1 MIKML
6 LSKDK
11 WKFMLHTVSHPADGF
26 YEIRH
31 RERGSVLVAL
41 ILVVLFSVVWSINR
55 ISASFVVND
64 VDPRMVNS
72 ISELVTVLLFFFL
85 ICVSNWSITCLMDGK
100 GRLKDI
106 IIAIGYST
114 VPATVCILI
123 GTLVSQFVSN
133 DEAAFYTMICGIG
146 IAYTLFMML
155 IGIMT
160 VHNFTLG
167 KTIITIFLTL
177 VALLI
182 IVFIILL
189 LVDLINQ
196 VYSFLFSIYQELMFR
211 A

>member
-1 MIKML
+1 MKQL

-11 WKFMLHTVSHPADGF
+11 WKFMLYTVSHPADGF

-31 RERGSVLVAL
+31 REKGSVLIAL
-41 ILVVLFSVVWSINR
+41 ILVIVFSVTWSINR
-55 ISASFVVND
+55 ISAGFVVND
-64 VDPRMVNS
+64 VDPRDVNS
-72 ISELVTVLLFFFL
+72 ISELITVLLFFIL

-114 VPATVCILI
+114 IPATVCILI
-123 GTLVSQFVSN
+123 GTAFSWFVSN

-167 KTIITIFLTL
+167 KTIITIFLTI
-177 VALLI
+177 VAMLI
-182 IVFIILL
+182 IIFIMLL

-196 VYSFLFSIYQELMFR
+196 VYSFLRSIYQELMFR